1 MDVAIRALNES
12 ELAEAER
19 IFRLA
24 FGTFLGLPDPLTFT
38 GDCAYVRTRWR
49 VDPSA
54 TAAAVRGGELLG
66 SNFATRWGSFGF
78 FGPLSVRPELWDQGI
93 AKRLLAATM
102 DCLAAWRVEHAGLFT
117 FPQSAKHIGLYM
129 HYGFYP
135 RFLTP
140 IMSKTVGTRP
150 PSAAAATF
158 SSLLAGERAAALRA
172 CRGISSAI
180 LDGLDLEREI
190 GAVHD
195 QGLGDTILQSEEGE
209 LRGFA
214 VCHVGP
220 GTEAGGGV
228 CYVKFGAVRPGPRA
242 AADFERLLDACD
254 SFAAARGTPQ
264 LVAGVNAAR
273 EAAYRALLAR
283 GFRTAIQG
291 LAMHRPNAPGFN
303 RPDIFVI
310 DDWR

>member
-49 VDPSA
+49 VDPAA

-78 FGPLSVRPELWDQGI
+78 FGPLSVRPELWDQGV

-117 FPQSAKHIGLYM
+117 FAQSAKHIGLYM

-150 PSAAAATF
+150 PSAGATTF
-158 SSLLAGERAAALRA
+158 SSL
-172 CRGISSAI
+172 SSAF
-180 LDGLDLEREI
+180 L
-190 GAVHD
+190 
-195 QGLGDTILQSEEGE
+195 
-209 LRGFA
+209 
-214 VCHVGP
+214 
-220 GTEAGGGV
+220 
-228 CYVKFGAVRPGPRA
+228 
-242 AADFERLLDACD
+242 
-254 SFAAARGTPQ
+254 
-264 LVAGVNAAR
+264 
-273 EAAYRALLAR
+273 
-283 GFRTAIQG
+283 G
-291 LAMHRPNAPGFN
+291 LAA
-303 RPDIFVI
+303 V
-310 DDWR
+310 